1 MSFLKKNLKYS
12 LESQSYLNES
22 FPKEEMQQTRNE
34 KNNNCKAET
43 QNNIL
48 TNIND
53 SVFEDV
59 NSINNS
65 INNIFPINAINFVK
79 IREIGNHIKNGNNGQ
94 NKLKDERI
102 LQNKSFKFTI
112 MKLGRKKKNENIKSE
127 HNKFSDDILRRKVK
141 HLVLKNLMKF
151 INEKI
156 YFMYK
161 GDIGHNIY
169 IKQLLTINGNQ
180 NSNATIKFNQNFL
193 KKKLGDIFSENISSK
208 YSNYDLDHNEKLIK
222 YLKKEDDE
230 KKRLYFIKFFNL
242 TFLQGLKHYI
252 GEEYIE
258 ELNGLRCFN
267 EDKNGINEDEEYIE
281 MLDKYIK
288 NFEKNIM
295 KKKERPKR
303 ETQKI

>member
-65 INNIFPINAINFVK
+65 INNIFPINTINFVK

-161 GDIGHNIY
+161 RDIGHNID
-169 IKQLLTINGNQ
+169 IMQLLTINGNQ
-180 NSNATIKFNQNFL
+180 NSNATIKFNQNF
-193 KKKLGDIFSENISSK
+193 
-208 YSNYDLDHNEKLIK
+208 
-222 YLKKEDDE
+222 
-230 KKRLYFIKFFNL
+230 
-242 TFLQGLKHYI
+242 
-252 GEEYIE
+252 
-258 ELNGLRCFN
+258 
-267 EDKNGINEDEEYIE
+267 
-281 MLDKYIK
+281 
-288 NFEKNIM
+288 
-295 KKKERPKR
+295 
-303 ETQKI
+303 